1 MASSNNYTNN
11 PNPIAVNRIN
21 FDKKLIEDS
30 YNTLDKEEIYFHFP
44 ESDSVNTNYMQL
56 LVGTSDT
63 PYEGGFYIFK
73 GQFPDMYPFKPMT
86 MKSLTQ
92 GGGIRKHPNLYVC
105 GKCCFSFLGTW
116 SGPPWT
122 ACNNAKSVACSM
134 RSVLTKF
141 PLENE
146 PGWEDIKT
154 RQSSHSKYAQ
164 LITYFNLKYAVCSIV
179 ENIDNKFT
187 YFKEP
192 IIRHFIKNYD
202 NYIKTLNGFN
212 NTKEK
217 ISGKSPVYGFDV
229 TIDYDDLLVRFQL
242 LHQKYIAP
250 PNILSGPFKI
260 DNSTELV
267 VNKTKEEKE
276 EKEEQNEKEEQKEDK
291 ESIVNMCADKEKTN
305 LSKTNL
311 VSDVTPINTNKSKP
325 NTPASHYEAGYIVKI
340 NNSISYKVTEY
351 KRNDK
356 IYKRWLK
363 YTV

>member
-1 MASSNNYTNN
+1 MTTTNNYTNH
-11 PNPIAVNRIN
+11 PNSIAINRIN
-21 FDKKLIEDS
+21 FDKTLIEES
-30 YNTLDKEEIYFHFP
+30 YSTLDKEEIYFHFP
-44 ESDSVNTNYMQL
+44 ESDSVNTHYMQL

-92 GGGIRKHPNLYVC
+92 GGKIRKHPNLYVC

-122 ACNNAKSVACSM
+122 ACNNAKSVAFSM

-146 PGWEDIKT
+146 PGWENIKEK
-154 RQSSHSKYAQ
+154 QSQHSKYAQ

-242 LHQKYIAP
+242 LHQKYIAS

-267 VNKTKEEKE
+267 VNKTKEETD
-276 EKEEQNEKEEQKEDK
+276 N
-291 ESIVNMCADKEKTN
+291 ESIVNIGDDKEKTN
-305 LSKTNL
+305 LPK
-311 VSDVTPINTNKSKP
+311 INNTDDIVPVNANKSKP
-325 NTPASHYEAGYIVKI
+325 DFPASHYETGHIVKI
-340 NNSISYKVTEY
+340 NSLVNFKVVEY

-356 IYKRWLK
+356 IYKRWLRYK
-363 YTV
+363 I